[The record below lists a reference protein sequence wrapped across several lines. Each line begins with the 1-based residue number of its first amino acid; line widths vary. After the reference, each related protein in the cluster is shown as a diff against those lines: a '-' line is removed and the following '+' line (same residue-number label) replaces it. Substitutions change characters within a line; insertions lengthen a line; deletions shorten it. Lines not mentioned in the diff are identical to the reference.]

1 MAKKK
6 IDTGFEEKLA
16 RIKQLADKLQH
27 DELGLDESMA
37 LFTEA
42 DALLQEC
49 RVFLEAAE
57 LKIEQLINP
66 AAAGH

>member
-1 MAKKK
+1 MPKKK
-6 IDTGFEEKLA
+6 VDTGFEEKLA

-27 DELGLDESMA
+27 DELGLDESMT

-57 LKIEQLINP
+57 LKIEQLIDP
-66 AAAGH
+66 DAKTR

>member
-1 MAKKK
+1 MPKKK
-6 IDTGFEEKLA
+6 VDTGFEEKLA
-16 RIKQLADKLQH
+16 RIKQLADKLQN

-37 LFTEA
+37 LFSEA

-49 RVFLEAAE
+49 RVFLEEAE

-66 AAAGH
+66 ATN